1 MVTKRP
7 VPGLIALALAA
18 LIAPSALSAQNGRH
32 DVGTYV
38 MGGAAVRVTAAA
50 PRVELL
56 VLQEPSALMIYLDG
70 LSVLAWADSAD
81 KLLRLSRKELSPGYE
96 EVETSILTNP
106 DPSYA
111 NGVLLSRVFKGKRT
125 QCYLSV
131 WVGRNSYTAIPISDR
146 DARSLVAALRRASLE
161 VGGASR

>member
-1 MVTKRP
+1 
-7 VPGLIALALAA
+7 
-18 LIAPSALSAQNGRH
+18 
-32 DVGTYV
+32 
-38 MGGAAVRVTAAA
+38 
-50 PRVELL
+50 VELL
-56 VLQEPSALMIYLDG
+56 VLQEPSAIMVYLEG
-70 LSVLAWADSAD
+70 RSVLEWADSAD
-81 KLLRLSRKELSPGYE
+81 KVLHVSRKDLSPGHE
-96 EVETSILTNP
+96 EVETAILKHP

-161 VGGASR
+161 VGSAPR